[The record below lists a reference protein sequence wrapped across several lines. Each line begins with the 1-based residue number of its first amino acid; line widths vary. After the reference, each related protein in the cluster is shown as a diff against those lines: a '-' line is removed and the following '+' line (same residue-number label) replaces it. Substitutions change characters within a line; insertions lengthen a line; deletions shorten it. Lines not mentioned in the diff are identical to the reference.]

1 MTGSHR
7 ACGTVLAHAIH
18 LLMTSHNLR
27 SANIVC
33 VLLLATCGIANAV
46 AAEEAA
52 KPQTQTQ
59 GLGGPEIPG
68 VCLLSRQAIFANA
81 EVGKS
86 ASAQVAKLTEEAQ
99 AEVAA
104 ERKPLE
110 EEARKLES
118 QRAQLAP
125 EKYTEQQQALA
136 RRWAEL
142 QKKADHRTREIE
154 ATRQKAI
161 ERIST
166 EAQPVLTVVY
176 KQRKCGL
183 LFDRGVA
190 LGGNMS
196 GDLTAAVV
204 QALDAKIKTIPI
216 QREIL
221 PMTPVAANG
230 R

>member
-1 MTGSHR
+1 MK
-7 ACGTVLAHAIH
+7 
-18 LLMTSHNLR
+18 HNLR
-27 SANIVC
+27 SVQIAIA
-33 VLLLATCGIANAV
+33 LLLTTGINGIEQAA
-46 AAEEAA
+46 AAEDAA
-52 KPQTQTQ
+52 KAPAQTQ

-86 ASAQVAKLTEEAQ
+86 ASAQIAKFTEEAQ

-118 QRAQLAP
+118 QRAQLAA
-125 EKYTEQQQALA
+125 EKYTEQQQSLA
-136 RRWAEL
+136 RRWADL
-142 QKKADHRTREIE
+142 QKKAEHRTREIE

-166 EAQPVLTVVY
+166 EAQPVLTGVY

-204 QALDAKIKTIPI
+204 QALDAKIKTMTI

-221 PMTPVAANG
+221 PVTPVAANG

>member
-1 MTGSHR
+1 MRQGLALALVMA
-7 ACGTVLAHAIH
+7 AC
-18 LLMTSHNLR
+18 
-27 SANIVC
+27 
-33 VLLLATCGIANAV
+33 ATAM
-46 AAEEAA
+46 AAENASA
-52 KPQTQTQ
+52 PGPQTQ

-86 ASAQVAKLTEEAQ
+86 ASAQIAKLTEQAQ
-99 AEVAA
+99 AEVLA

-110 EEARKLES
+110 DEARKLDS
-118 QRAQLAP
+118 QRGQLKPDQYA
-125 EKYTEQQQALA
+125 EQQQSIA

-161 ERIST
+161 ERISL
-166 EAQPVLTVVY
+166 EAQPVLSEVY
-176 KQRKCGL
+176 KQRRCGL
-183 LFDRGVA
+183 LLDRGVA
-190 LGGNMS
+190 LGGNFS

-204 QALDAKIKTIPI
+204 QALDGKIKTIPI
-216 QREIL
+216 QREVL
-221 PMTPVAANG
+221 PMTPVAANAVA

>member
-1 MTGSHR
+1 MR
-7 ACGTVLAHAIH
+7 L
-18 LLMTSHNLR
+18 
-27 SANIVC
+27 ANISHG
-33 VLLLATCGIANAV
+33 LLLAICVSGIGTAT
-46 AAEEAA
+46 AAEESA
-52 KPQTQTQ
+52 KSQ

-81 EVGKS
+81 EVGKY
-86 ASAQVAKLTEEAQ
+86 ASAQIAKFTEESQ
-99 AEVAA
+99 AEVLA

-110 EEARKLES
+110 EEARKLDG
-118 QRAQLAP
+118 QRDKLAKD
-125 EKYTEQQQALA
+125 KYTEQQQTLA
-136 RRWAEL
+136 QRWAEL

-166 EAQPVLTVVY
+166 EAQPVLAEVY
-176 KQRKCGL
+176 KQHRCGL
-183 LFDRGVA
+183 LVDRGVV

-204 QALDAKIKTIPI
+204 KALDGKIKTIPV
-216 QREIL
+216 QREVL
-221 PMTPVAANG
+221 PTTASNIPS

>member
-1 MTGSHR
+1 MTLH
-7 ACGTVLAHAIH
+7 T
-18 LLMTSHNLR
+18 LR
-27 SANIVC
+27 SVNVAC
-33 VLLLATCGIANAV
+33 ALLLAIGGIGNV
-46 AAEEAA
+46 LAAEDAA

-59 GLGGPEIPG
+59 ALGGPEIPG

-86 ASAQVAKLTEEAQ
+86 ASAQIAKLTEQAQ
-99 AEVAA
+99 VEVTA

-110 EEARKLES
+110 DEARKLES
-118 QRAQLAP
+118 QRASLAAD
-125 EKYTEQQQALA
+125 KYTEQQQALA
-136 RRWAEL
+136 HRWAEL
-142 QKKADHRTREIE
+142 QKKAEHRTREIE

-161 ERIST
+161 ERISN
-166 EAQPVLTVVY
+166 EAQPVLAAVY

-204 QALDAKIKTIPI
+204 QALDGKIKTIPI

-221 PMTPVAANG
+221 PMTPVASNG

>member
-1 MTGSHR
+1 MTLH
-7 ACGTVLAHAIH
+7 T
-18 LLMTSHNLR
+18 LR
-27 SANIVC
+27 SVNVAC
-33 VLLLATCGIANAV
+33 ALLLAIGGIGNV
-46 AAEEAA
+46 LAAEEAA
-52 KPQTQTQ
+52 RPQTQTQ

-86 ASAQVAKLTEEAQ
+86 ASAQIAKLTEQAQ
-99 AEVAA
+99 AEVTA

-110 EEARKLES
+110 DEARKLEG
-118 QRAQLAP
+118 QRASLAAD
-125 EKYTEQQQALA
+125 KYTEQQQALA
-136 RRWAEL
+136 HRWAEL

-161 ERIST
+161 ERISN
-166 EAQPVLTVVY
+166 EAQPVLAAVY

-190 LGGNMS
+190 LGGNMN

-204 QALDAKIKTIPI
+204 QALDGKIKTIPI

-221 PMTPVAANG
+221 PMTPVASTG

>member
-1 MTGSHR
+1 
-7 ACGTVLAHAIH
+7 
-18 LLMTSHNLR
+18 MTSHNLR
-27 SANIVC
+27 HANIAC
-33 VLLLATCGIANAV
+33 ALLLAIGGIGNAL
-46 AAEEAA
+46 AAEEAV

-86 ASAQVAKLTEEAQ
+86 ASAQIAKLTEQAQ

-110 EEARKLES
+110 EEARKLEE
-118 QRAQLAP
+118 QRKSLAAD
-125 EKYTEQQQALA
+125 KYTEQQQSLA

-142 QKKADHRTREIE
+142 QKKADHRNREIE

-161 ERIST
+161 ERISN
-166 EAQPVLTVVY
+166 EAQPVLTAVY

-204 QALDAKIKTIPI
+204 QALDGKIKTIPI

-221 PMTPVAANG
+221 PMTPVASTG